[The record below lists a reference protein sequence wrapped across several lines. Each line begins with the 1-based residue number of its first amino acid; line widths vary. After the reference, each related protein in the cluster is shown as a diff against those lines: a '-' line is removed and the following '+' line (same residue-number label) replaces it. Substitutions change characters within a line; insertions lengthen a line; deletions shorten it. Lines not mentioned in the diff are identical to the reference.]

1 MRVVLCG
8 FIHLLKRLKFCS
20 PPQACVDSVAKKGF
34 HYCTPWML
42 PPDSFNSGHVPCVGK
57 YKGLYKNHKW
67 NGYKWPTACKMSIH
81 KVCNVLRWKNTQS
94 MSTRPIVTLDIV
106 LYDGWTTIIRW
117 SCPWQS
123 DASGRTTRTSQ
134 VGRSSRCSLACGVTL
149 VFCGMHPGKNTRFR
163 GKKDVATCNF
173 QLEQSTEWQEKL
185 GIWTQDPIAMLVGF
199 REASD

>member
-1 MRVVLCG
+1 MALFTFWKGSNSAARHKHVW
-8 FIHLLKRLKFCS
+8 IQLLKKAFTTVLPECLLLILSILDMCHALANTKAYTKIINGMDINGQLPAKWASIKCAMFC
-20 PPQACVDSVAKKGF
+20 DE
-34 HYCTPWML
+34 
-42 PPDSFNSGHVPCVGK
+42 
-57 YKGLYKNHKW
+57 
-67 NGYKWPTACKMSIH
+67 
-81 KVCNVLRWKNTQS
+81 KNTQS

-106 LYDGWTTIIRW
+106 LDDGWTTIIRW

-185 GIWTQDPIAMLVGF
+185 GIWTQDPIAILVGF